1 MHILIN
7 RPRHRKGEW
16 MRFVP
21 LNSAREGSILGKSLI
36 DENGNLLLKEGS
48 ILTDRRIEH
57 LLEKG
62 YSSVYINDDYSDD
75 EIEDIIK
82 PEIRNKIAQKIKET
96 FEFFSKDRQ
105 VSHKNSRIMYE
116 SMEEL
121 NNFAKNL
128 VDDLFSKSD
137 IMISMVDIKNMDTY
151 TYAHSVNVAVISLVV
166 GIAAG
171 LGRREL
177 EDLTIG
183 AMLHDVGKI
192 FIPKSILN
200 KPGALTDDEFRQI
213 QEHTIEGYEYLKNCP
228 IKSTSKII
236 ALQHHLNVD
245 GSGYPDHENTGL
257 LHKFS
262 RIVAIA
268 DVYDAL
274 TSDRSYRRAYSPS
287 EAVEYIMS
295 MASTKFD
302 MDYVK
307 LFVKKIVTYP
317 VGSLV
322 RLSDGKAGVVRSL
335 NEGFPTRP
343 VVEII
348 EDSRLSGEHIDLMER
363 KNVVIQQIEYD
374 L

>member
-1 MHILIN
+1 
-7 RPRHRKGEW
+7 

-48 ILTDRRIEH
+48 VLTDRRIEN

-62 YSSVYINDDYSDD
+62 YSSVYIDDDYSDD

-128 VDDLFSKSD
+128 VDELFSKSD

-171 LGRREL
+171 LGRSEL

-200 KPGALTDDEFRQI
+200 KPGALTDEEFRQI

-245 GSGYPDHENTGL
+245 GSGYPDYENTGL

-317 VGSLV
+317 VGSIV
-322 RLSDGKAGVVRSL
+322 RLSDGKTGVVKSL
-335 NEGFPTRP
+335 NEGFPMRP
-343 VVEII
+343 VVELV
-348 EDSRLSGEHIDLMER
+348 EDRKLTRERIDLMEI
-363 KNVVIQQIEYD
+363 KNIVIQQMLYD
-374 L
+374 F